1 MEALDTKAPLQL
13 DQLKKAVITAP
24 KGHIGH
30 TFCAAGAVESVFA
43 VLSIKNNTIPMIL
56 NLDDP
61 LDKDLAFATKN
72 VQKNVDTVVKTSL
85 AFGGVNSALVYKRYE
100 ESA

>member
-1 MEALDTKAPLQL
+1 
-13 DQLKKAVITAP
+13 
-24 KGHIGH
+24 
-30 TFCAAGAVESVFA
+30 
-43 VLSIKNNTIPMIL
+43 MIL

-85 AFGGVNSALVYKRYE
+85 AFGGVSSALVYKRYE
-100 ESA
+100 ESAQPRL

>member
-1 MEALDTKAPLQL
+1 
-13 DQLKKAVITAP
+13 
-24 KGHIGH
+24 
-30 TFCAAGAVESVFA
+30 
-43 VLSIKNNTIPMIL
+43 MIL

-85 AFGGVNSALVYKRYE
+85 AFGGSALPLFTKDMRRAL
-100 ESA
+100 SQDCDS